1 MNNVLAANGKTVLY
15 LKTNKKQQLFICM
28 QFSKDWLKMGGKW
41 LKTKR
46 KMKVTT
52 YTE

>member
-1 MNNVLAANGKTVLY
+1 MNNVLAANGKTVLH
-15 LKTNKKQQLFICM
+15 LKIKQLFICM
-28 QFSKDWLKMGGKW
+28 QFSEDWLKMGGKW